1 MKLSKGIKLL
11 YGFGFSAQGI
21 KDGLF
26 QIFLFFYFSQVLG
39 LGAGLTGLATI
50 IALFFD
56 AISDPLVG
64 VLSDRW
70 KSERWGRRHGFMVI
84 SAIPLGVFIYLL
96 FSPPSD
102 LDQVGLFLWLT
113 TFTILVRVSL
123 TLFQVPGM
131 SLGAELSV
139 DYNERTSI
147 TSYRVMFVALM
158 STLII
163 IIGFVVFF
171 VPSEKYARGLMNPE
185 TYPKFAMFCGFLIIL
200 SIIVSALGT
209 RKVIPLLPKAAENQV
224 KFNLKTFFKEVA
236 MMFRMKSYSTIIL
249 YTMVLYIGIGVGT
262 VFTTYFMEYYFQF
275 TETQMAL
282 LPIASG
288 IGGILALFLASILG
302 EKFDKKRAVLYSTI
316 AFSILFSLPYNLRLL
331 GMFPENGEASLILI
345 YFVCILFAY
354 MFLWIVLSIV
364 GSMMAD
370 VVDEF
375 ELKTNNRNEG
385 LFFSSMSFA
394 YKCTVGLGYFIA
406 GVLLEIIAFPK
417 QVGVEDVPIKA
428 IEGLG
433 FIGGPVLMS
442 TYLIAIIFL
451 IAYPINKKRYNEI
464 RVALKNKK

>member
-171 VPSEKYARGLMNPE
+171 VPSEKYSRGLMNPE

-209 RKVIPLLPKAAENQV
+209 RKVIPLLPKAAENQI

-442 TYLIAIIFL
+442 IYLIAIIFL

>member
-1 MKLSKGIKLL
+1 MKLSKRNKLL

-70 KSERWGRRHGFMVI
+70 KSERWGRRHGFMII

-163 IIGFVVFF
+163 IVGFVVFF
-171 VPSEKYARGLMNPE
+171 VPSEKYSRGLMNPE

-200 SIIVSALGT
+200 SIIVSTLGT
-209 RKVIPLLPKAAENQV
+209 SKVIPLLPKAAENQM

-236 MMFRMKSYSTIIL
+236 MMFRMKSYRTIIL

-288 IGGILALFLASILG
+288 IGGILALFLASTLG

-417 QVGVEDVPIKA
+417 QVGVEDVPIKT

-442 TYLIAIIFL
+442 IYLMAIIFL

-464 RVALKNKK
+464 RVALENKK

>member
-1 MKLSKGIKLL
+1 MKLSKRIKLL

-171 VPSEKYARGLMNPE
+171 VPSEKYSRGLMNPE

-209 RKVIPLLPKAAENQV
+209 RKVIPLLPKAAENQI

-236 MMFRMKSYSTIIL
+236 MMFRMKSYRTIIL

-331 GMFPENGEASLILI
+331 GIFPENGEASLILI

-417 QVGVEDVPIKA
+417 QVGVEDVPMKA

>member
-163 IIGFVVFF
+163 IIGFVVLF
-171 VPSEKYARGLMNPE
+171 VPSEKYSRGLMNPE

-209 RKVIPLLPKAAENQV
+209 RKVIPLLPKAAENQI

>member
-1 MKLSKGIKLL
+1 MKLSKRNKLL

-70 KSERWGRRHGFMVI
+70 KSERWGRRHGFMII

-163 IIGFVVFF
+163 IVGFVVFF
-171 VPSEKYARGLMNPE
+171 VPSEKYSRGLMNPE

-200 SIIVSALGT
+200 SIIVSTLGT
-209 RKVIPLLPKAAENQV
+209 SKVIPLLPKAAENQM

-236 MMFRMKSYSTIIL
+236 MMFRMKSYRTIIL

-288 IGGILALFLASILG
+288 IGGILALFLASTLG

-331 GMFPENGEASLILI
+331 GIFPENGESSLILI
-345 YFVCILFAY
+345 YFVCVLFAY

-417 QVGVEDVPIKA
+417 QVGVEDVPIKT

-442 TYLIAIIFL
+442 IYLMAIIFL

>member
-1 MKLSKGIKLL
+1 MKLSKRNKLL

-70 KSERWGRRHGFMVI
+70 KSERWGRRHGFMII

-96 FSPPSD
+96 FSSPSD

-163 IIGFVVFF
+163 IVGFVVFF
-171 VPSEKYARGLMNPE
+171 VPSEKYSRGLMNPE

-200 SIIVSALGT
+200 SIIVSTLGT
-209 RKVIPLLPKAAENQV
+209 SKVIPLLPKAAENQM

-236 MMFRMKSYSTIIL
+236 MMFRMKSYRTIIL

-288 IGGILALFLASILG
+288 IGGILALFLASTLG

-331 GMFPENGEASLILI
+331 GIFPENGESSLILI
-345 YFVCILFAY
+345 YFVCVLFAY

-417 QVGVEDVPIKA
+417 QVGIEDVPIKT

-442 TYLIAIIFL
+442 IYLMAIIFL

-464 RVALKNKK
+464 RVALENKK

>member
-1 MKLSKGIKLL
+1 MKLSKRIKLL

-70 KSERWGRRHGFMVI
+70 KSERWGRRHGFMII

-123 TLFQVPGM
+123 TLFQVPSM
-131 SLGAELSV
+131 SLGAELSA

-163 IIGFVVFF
+163 IVGFVVFF
-171 VPSEKYARGLMNPE
+171 VPSEKYSRGLMNPE

-200 SIIVSALGT
+200 SIIVSTLGT
-209 RKVIPLLPKAAENQV
+209 SKVIPLLPKAAENQM

-236 MMFRMKSYSTIIL
+236 MMFRMKSYRTIIL

-288 IGGILALFLASILG
+288 IGGILALFLASTLG

-331 GMFPENGEASLILI
+331 GIFPENGESSLILI
-345 YFVCILFAY
+345 YFVCVLFAY

-417 QVGVEDVPIKA
+417 QVGVEDVPIKT

-442 TYLIAIIFL
+442 IYLMAIIFL

-464 RVALKNKK
+464 RVALENKK

>member
-171 VPSEKYARGLMNPE
+171 VPSEKYSRGLMNPE

-209 RKVIPLLPKAAENQV
+209 RKVIPLLPKAAENQI

-288 IGGILALFLASILG
+288 IGGILALLLASILG

>member
-1 MKLSKGIKLL
+1 MKLSKRIKLL

-171 VPSEKYARGLMNPE
+171 VPSEKYSRGLMNPE

-209 RKVIPLLPKAAENQV
+209 RKVIPLLPKAAENQI

-417 QVGVEDVPIKA
+417 QVGVEDVPMKA

>member
-1 MKLSKGIKLL
+1 MKLSKRIKLL

-171 VPSEKYARGLMNPE
+171 VPSEKYSRGLMNPE

-209 RKVIPLLPKAAENQV
+209 RKVIPLLPKAAENQI

-236 MMFRMKSYSTIIL
+236 MMFRMKSYRTIIL

-417 QVGVEDVPIKA
+417 QVGVEDVPIKT

-442 TYLIAIIFL
+442 IYLLAIIFL

-464 RVALKNKK
+464 RVALENKK

>member
-1 MKLSKGIKLL
+1 MKLSKRNKLL

-70 KSERWGRRHGFMVI
+70 KSERWGRRHGFMII

-163 IIGFVVFF
+163 IVGFVVFF
-171 VPSEKYARGLMNPE
+171 VPSEKYSRGLMNPE

-200 SIIVSALGT
+200 SIIVSTLGT
-209 RKVIPLLPKAAENQV
+209 SKVIPLLPKAAENQM

-236 MMFRMKSYSTIIL
+236 MMFRMKSYRTIIL

-288 IGGILALFLASILG
+288 IGGILALFLASTLG

-331 GMFPENGEASLILI
+331 GIFPENGESSLILI
-345 YFVCILFAY
+345 YFVCVLFAY

-417 QVGVEDVPIKA
+417 QVGIEDVPIKT

-442 TYLIAIIFL
+442 IYLMAIIFL

-464 RVALKNKK
+464 RVALENKK

>member
-1 MKLSKGIKLL
+1 MKLSKRNKLL

-70 KSERWGRRHGFMVI
+70 KSERWGRRHGFMII

-163 IIGFVVFF
+163 IVGFVVFF
-171 VPSEKYARGLMNPE
+171 VPSEKYSRGLMNPE

-200 SIIVSALGT
+200 SIIVSTLGT
-209 RKVIPLLPKAAENQV
+209 SKVIPLLPKAAENQM

-236 MMFRMKSYSTIIL
+236 MMFRMKSYRTIIL

-288 IGGILALFLASILG
+288 IGGILALFLASTLG

-331 GMFPENGEASLILI
+331 GIFPENGESSLILI
-345 YFVCILFAY
+345 YFVCVLFAY

-417 QVGVEDVPIKA
+417 QVGVEDVPIKT

-442 TYLIAIIFL
+442 IYLMAIIFL

-464 RVALKNKK
+464 RVALENKK

>member
-1 MKLSKGIKLL
+1 MKLSKRIKLL

-70 KSERWGRRHGFMVI
+70 KSERWGRRHGFMII

-163 IIGFVVFF
+163 IVGFVVFF
-171 VPSEKYARGLMNPE
+171 VPSEKYSRGLMNPE

-200 SIIVSALGT
+200 SIIVSTLGT
-209 RKVIPLLPKAAENQV
+209 SKVIPLLPKAAENQM

-236 MMFRMKSYSTIIL
+236 MMFRMKSYRTIIL

-288 IGGILALFLASILG
+288 IGGILALFLASTLG

-331 GMFPENGEASLILI
+331 GIFPENGESSLILI
-345 YFVCILFAY
+345 YFVCVLFAY

-417 QVGVEDVPIKA
+417 QVGVEDVPIKT

-442 TYLIAIIFL
+442 IYLMAIIFL

-464 RVALKNKK
+464 RVALENKK

>member
-171 VPSEKYARGLMNPE
+171 VPSEKYSRGLMNPE

-209 RKVIPLLPKAAENQV
+209 RKVIPLLPKAAENQI

>member
-171 VPSEKYARGLMNPE
+171 VPSEKYSRGLMNPE

>member
-1 MKLSKGIKLL
+1 MKLSKRIKLL

-39 LGAGLTGLATI
+39 LSAGLTGMATI
-50 IALFFD
+50 IALLFD

-70 KSERWGRRHGFMVI
+70 KSKKWGRRHGFMLI
-84 SAIPLGVFIYLL
+84 SAIPLGAFIYLL
-96 FSPPSD
+96 FLPPSD
-102 LDQVGLFLWLT
+102 LDQTGLFLWLT
-113 TFTILVRVSL
+113 IFTILVRVSL
-123 TLFQVPGM
+123 TLFQVPSM
-131 SLGAELSV
+131 SLGAELSA

-147 TSYRVMFVALM
+147 TSYRVMFAALM

-163 IIGFVVFF
+163 IVGFVVFF
-171 VPSEKYARGLMNPE
+171 VPSEKYSRGLMNPE

-200 SIIVSALGT
+200 SVIVSTLGT
-209 RKVIPLLPKAAENQV
+209 KRVILSLPKAAKNQV

-236 MMFRMKSYSTIIL
+236 MMFRMKSYRTIIL

-331 GMFPENGEASLILI
+331 GIFPENGELSLILI

-417 QVGVEDVPIKA
+417 QVGIEDIPTKA

-442 TYLIAIIFL
+442 TYLLAIIFL
-451 IAYPINKKRYNEI
+451 ITYPINKKRYNEI
-464 RVALKNKK
+464 RVALENKK

>member
-1 MKLSKGIKLL
+1 MKLSKRIKLL

-39 LGAGLTGLATI
+39 LSAGLTGMATI
-50 IALFFD
+50 IALLFD

-171 VPSEKYARGLMNPE
+171 VPSEKYSRGLMNPE

-209 RKVIPLLPKAAENQV
+209 RKVIPLLPKAAENQI

-236 MMFRMKSYSTIIL
+236 MMFRMKSYRTIIL

-394 YKCTVGLGYFIA
+394 FKRSFFEIV
-406 GVLLEIIAFPK
+406 VSLLHKF
-417 QVGVEDVPIKA
+417 V
-428 IEGLG
+428 
-433 FIGGPVLMS
+433 FS
-442 TYLIAIIFL
+442 
-451 IAYPINKKRYNEI
+451 
-464 RVALKNKK
+464 

>member
-70 KSERWGRRHGFMVI
+70 KSERWGRRHGFMII

-163 IIGFVVFF
+163 IVGFVVFF
-171 VPSEKYARGLMNPE
+171 VPSEKYSRGLMNPE

-200 SIIVSALGT
+200 SIIVSTLGT
-209 RKVIPLLPKAAENQV
+209 SKVIPLLPKAAENQM

-236 MMFRMKSYSTIIL
+236 MMFRMKSYRTIIL

-288 IGGILALFLASILG
+288 IGGILALFLASTLG

-331 GMFPENGEASLILI
+331 GIFPENGESSLILI
-345 YFVCILFAY
+345 YFVCVLFAY

-417 QVGVEDVPIKA
+417 QVGVEDVPIKT

-442 TYLIAIIFL
+442 IYLMAIIFL

-464 RVALKNKK
+464 RVALENKK

>member
-1 MKLSKGIKLL
+1 MKLSKRIKLL

-70 KSERWGRRHGFMVI
+70 KSERWGRRHGFMII

-163 IIGFVVFF
+163 IVGFVVFF
-171 VPSEKYARGLMNPE
+171 VPSEKYSRGLMNPE

-200 SIIVSALGT
+200 SIIVSTLGT
-209 RKVIPLLPKAAENQV
+209 SKVIPLLPKAAENQM

-236 MMFRMKSYSTIIL
+236 MMFRMKSYRTIIL

-288 IGGILALFLASILG
+288 IGGILALFLASTLG

-331 GMFPENGEASLILI
+331 GIFPENGESSLILI
-345 YFVCILFAY
+345 YFVCVLFAY

-417 QVGVEDVPIKA
+417 QVGIEDVPIKT

-442 TYLIAIIFL
+442 IYLMAIIFL

-464 RVALKNKK
+464 RVALENKK

>member
-1 MKLSKGIKLL
+1 MKLSKRIKLL

-171 VPSEKYARGLMNPE
+171 VPSEKYSRGLMNPE

-209 RKVIPLLPKAAENQV
+209 RKVIPLLPKAAENQI

-236 MMFRMKSYSTIIL
+236 MMFRMKSYRTIIL

-331 GMFPENGEASLILI
+331 GIFPENGELSLILI

-417 QVGVEDVPIKA
+417 QVGIEDIPTKA

-442 TYLIAIIFL
+442 TYLLAIIFL
-451 IAYPINKKRYNEI
+451 ITYPINKKRYNEI
-464 RVALKNKK
+464 RVALENKK

>member
-1 MKLSKGIKLL
+1 MKLSKRIKLL

-39 LGAGLTGLATI
+39 LSAGLTGMATI
-50 IALFFD
+50 IALLFD

-70 KSERWGRRHGFMVI
+70 KSKKWGRRHGFMLI
-84 SAIPLGVFIYLL
+84 SAIPLGAFIYLL
-96 FSPPSD
+96 FLPPSD
-102 LDQVGLFLWLT
+102 LDQTGLFLWLT
-113 TFTILVRVSL
+113 IFTILVRVSL
-123 TLFQVPGM
+123 TLFQVPSM
-131 SLGAELSV
+131 SLGAELSA

-147 TSYRVMFVALM
+147 TSYRVMFAALM

-163 IIGFVVFF
+163 IVGFVVFF
-171 VPSEKYARGLMNPE
+171 VPSEKYSRGLMNPE

-200 SIIVSALGT
+200 SVIVSTLGT
-209 RKVIPLLPKAAENQV
+209 KRVILSLPKAAKNQV

-236 MMFRMKSYSTIIL
+236 MMFRMKSYRTIIL

-331 GMFPENGEASLILI
+331 GIFPENGELSLILI

-417 QVGVEDVPIKA
+417 QVGIEDIPTKA

-442 TYLIAIIFL
+442 TYLLAIIFL

-464 RVALKNKK
+464 RVALENKK